1 MAHVNLSVK
10 DVQGVRAS
18 PICSSPHT
26 GRNLEEFFD
35 TLCGDGK
42 EILRTPSWILLQRT
56 VCAQRKYEGKG
67 PSYAGVS
74 V

>member
-42 EILRTPSWILLQRT
+42 EILRMPSWILLRT